1 MLEYIYITATLVRRT
16 SLCCGALSKHN
27 DFISTTRHLL
37 NVFMWLILIMMKVT
51 HLNDIAS
58 KFMNQNNSTLNS
70 VRVLHAFSEIGKMS
84 HKLRTW
90 QKN

>member
-1 MLEYIYITATLVRRT
+1 
-16 SLCCGALSKHN
+16 
-27 DFISTTRHLL
+27 
-37 NVFMWLILIMMKVT
+37 MMKVT

-70 VRVLHAFSEIGKMS
+70 VRALHAFSEIDKMS